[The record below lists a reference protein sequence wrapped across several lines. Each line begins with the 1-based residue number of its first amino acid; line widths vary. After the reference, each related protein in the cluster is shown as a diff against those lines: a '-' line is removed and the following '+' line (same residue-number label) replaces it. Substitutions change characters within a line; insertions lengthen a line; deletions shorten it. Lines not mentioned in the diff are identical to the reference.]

1 MTLVNKPSFLLLRT
15 LTGSELGWFAEP
27 RKQGRAKGHQR
38 GINFNSLDMERI
50 FPASIL
56 DQKQIPILS
65 RRQLDGQTQ
74 RRRILLQEKNWRL
87 VGDMVSGEG
96 LDAVEEGDFF
106 WAELFPAGKPP
117 CLLVWDVVTKKQQ
130 KEQHDLLKRD
140 FSIFFKGGMA
150 SWDGADPL
158 ADYLAMLVGLRPGKS
173 GSASEV
179 TNRALTEKSN
189 VPRATAS
196 QMPVK
201 SIPISSHGVKKKGNR
216 ISERLASPYIL
227 AEIVKKGMALSAQA
241 QASFMDVLDTLATEM
256 RTLFLEENL
265 IQRIAINHRA
275 TWSEFKG
282 VPIGFVDGGMANVET
297 LGSAPLAIRV
307 GSYCVIPGQAGEGR
321 ERFNFE
327 IQLVDDLY
335 ESGSGRAGVY
345 EDVFDDVTKMRDAAR
360 IVCETAGL
368 LSLTTSENP
377 PSIALLHGPLVNP
390 VSPYALGTPSASDA
404 FPNFTEETLKKLL
417 AGDTEHRSGRDAN
430 FVAVYLEQ
438 LDRLRK
444 GRVMVCGVVERPS
457 SAAPGP
463 VMRRILL
470 QLHSESH
477 IDAKTYHEFE
487 EKIAGY
493 RITDSVIFECILD
506 EAEYINPVDIDK
518 QEPHSK
524 IPATWTPEI
533 LSYPKPLTT
542 YIKSSAETLPVRVES
557 FPSKKWSQVQLMQ
570 LIVHMSRLLPRYSFP
585 VGLDIVDK
593 HAKVPEWM
601 SRQMNA
607 MLSAQ
612 LMRKAMEIGNPA
624 GIRLVRRIL
633 SANARDW
640 LFRPDFRKG

>member
-1 MTLVNKPSFLLLRT
+1 MGNASFLILRK
-15 LTGSELGWFAEP
+15 LTGSELGWFAAP
-27 RKQGRAKGHQR
+27 RKQGKAKGRQR
-38 GINFNSLDMERI
+38 GINFNSSDMLQM
-50 FPASIL
+50 FPTFVPHK
-56 DQKQIPILS
+56 KQIPILS

-96 LDAVEEGDFF
+96 LDSVEEGDFF
-106 WAELFPAGKPP
+106 WGELFPTGKPP
-117 CLLVWDVVTKKQQ
+117 FLLVWDVVTRKEQ
-130 KEQHDLLKRD
+130 KEQYDLLKRD
-140 FSIFFKGGMA
+140 FSVFLKGGMA
-150 SWDGADPL
+150 SWDGADHL
-158 ADYLAMLVGLRPGKS
+158 ADYLATLVGLRSKKSEPASESES
-173 GSASEV
+173 GSIAEGPGARPAIVSEIP
-179 TNRALTEKSN
+179 S
-189 VPRATAS
+189 
-196 QMPVK
+196 K
-201 SIPISSHGVKKKGNR
+201 SIPSSPPSPNKKRKR
-216 ISERLASPYIL
+216 IGGRLASPYIL
-227 AEIVKKGMALSAQA
+227 AEIVRKGMALSAQA
-241 QASFMDVLDTLATEM
+241 QASFMDVLDTLATEI
-256 RTLFLEENL
+256 RTLFLEESF
-265 IQRIAINHRA
+265 IQKCDINHRA

-282 VPIGFVDGGMANVET
+282 VQIGFVDGGMANVET

-307 GSYCVIPGQAGEGR
+307 GSYCVIPGRNDGAR

-335 ESGSGRAGVY
+335 ESGPGGTGVY

-368 LSLTTSENP
+368 LSLTTAENP

-390 VSPYALGTPSASDA
+390 VSPYALGTPGASDA
-404 FPNFTEETLKKLL
+404 FPNFTGETLKKLL
-417 AGDTEHRSGRDAN
+417 AGDTKPRSGRDAN
-430 FVAVYLEQ
+430 FVAAYLEQ
-438 LDRLRK
+438 LERLRK
-444 GRVMVCGVVERPS
+444 GSVMVCGVVERPS

-463 VMRRILL
+463 VMRKILL
-470 QLHSESH
+470 QLHSDGH
-477 IDAKTYHEFE
+477 IDANTYHQFE

-506 EAEYINPVDIDK
+506 EAEYIRPIEIDK
-518 QEPHSK
+518 QEPHNK
-524 IPATWTPEI
+524 IPASWTPEI
-533 LSYPKPLTT
+533 LSYPRPLTT
-542 YIKSSAETLPVRVES
+542 YVKCSAETLPIRVES

-633 SANARDW
+633 SANTRDW